1 MRICRATC
9 CKRRRV
15 FESSSLRERLCW
27 ARWLHTGALAVS
39 PFFSLAGTTAIMANS
54 FRRLFVWEAAIEL
67 AVRIIALS
75 DRLVARRRFAIA
87 DQLVR
92 AAISVPSNI
101 AEGQGRSTTRDR
113 RHYLVQARGSL
124 YELETQLE
132 IASRAKLAKDMSGV
146 HVLIK
151 QISAGL
157 TRMIDALHPS
167 TTRRPDDSK
176 ATKQSS

>member
-1 MRICRATC
+1 M
-9 CKRRRV
+9 K
-15 FESSSLRERLCW
+15 
-27 ARWLHTGALAVS
+27 
-39 PFFSLAGTTAIMANS
+39 NS
-54 FRRLFVWEAAIEL
+54 FRKLYVWEASVDL
-67 AVRIIALS
+67 AVRIIVLS
-75 DRLVARRRFAIA
+75 DRLAARRRFAIA

-132 IASRAKLAKDMSGV
+132 IVVRAHLAKDVTGV
-146 HVLIK
+146 RTLTA

-157 TRMIDALHPS
+157 TKMIDHLE
-167 TTRRPDDSK
+167 RER
-176 ATKQSS
+176 

>member
-1 MRICRATC
+1 
-9 CKRRRV
+9 
-15 FESSSLRERLCW
+15 
-27 ARWLHTGALAVS
+27 
-39 PFFSLAGTTAIMANS
+39 MAS
-54 FRRLFVWEAAIEL
+54 TFRRLFVWEASIDL

-75 DRLVARRRFAIA
+75 ERLVARRRFAIA

-132 IASRAKLAKDMSGV
+132 IAIRAKLAKDVSGV
-146 HVLIK
+146 TLLIK
-151 QISAGL
+151 QISSGL
-157 TRMIDALHPS
+157 TKMIDALQPS
-167 TTRRPDDSK
+167 ATRRLEDSK
-176 ATKQSS
+176 ATTPSS